1 MQSQKHIVA
10 RCFSDQNIGSNN
22 LSVLSFIIL
31 AIVAFVSALIQS
43 ATGFGFAIFA
53 IPIFLVVLNSLAA
66 VQIIAVANFALSV
79 VLLPWL
85 WKHAPKKP
93 LLILVAGSTIGFP
106 IGLWLFLNSDVMI
119 AKLVAG
125 AIITF
130 MAVFL
135 AIREFRNNGDNEQ
148 NDARFDFNSPMT
160 MSGLAVGVISG
171 ILGGALA
178 MPGPAVMIYFISL
191 GVAKV
196 EARSL
201 TLTLFAYS
209 YGVIVLLHAFLG
221 GMTQATWVL
230 SLQLLPFVFLGAW
243 SGSIVSR
250 KLSEG
255 GFKIA
260 VLLILAISGFYAV
273 WTAL

>member
-1 MQSQKHIVA
+1 MGI
-10 RCFSDQNIGSNN
+10 
-22 LSVLSFIIL
+22 LSFAIL
-31 AIVAFVSALIQS
+31 ALVAFVSALIQS

-66 VQIIAVANFALSV
+66 VQIIAVANFALSI

-85 WKHAPKKP
+85 WRNVPKKP
-93 LLILVAGSTIGFP
+93 LFVLVAGSTIGFP
-106 IGLWLFLNSDVMI
+106 IGLWLFLNSDVTI

-135 AIREFRNNGDNEQ
+135 GIREFRNRGNGDN
-148 NDARFDFNSPMT
+148 DGTVFDFNNPIT
-160 MSGLAVGVISG
+160 LSGLSIGVISG

-178 MPGPAVMIYFISL
+178 MPGPAVMIYFISIR
-191 GVAKV
+191 VAKA
-196 EARSL
+196 EARSI

-209 YGVIVLLHAFLG
+209 YGVIVLLHTLWG
-221 GMTQATWVL
+221 GMNQSTWLQA
-230 SLQLLPFVFLGAW
+230 LQFIPFVFLGAW
-243 SGSIVSR
+243 TGNIVSR
-250 KLSEG
+250 KLSED

-260 VLLILAISGFYAV
+260 VLLILAVSGFYAV